1 MIVIKNG
8 FLKKMTNRVKL
19 NIKGK
24 NIERFIKRL
33 RANGIDLL
41 NITHLNY
48 HEVNIVIYK
57 KDYDRLIELKTI
69 YDVTMVDIYGIIK
82 IKEVVGVYKYVV
94 GFILLGIALL
104 IFLSHVIFN
113 IEIIHTDGEIRNLL
127 LQELENYGLKK
138 YRLKKSYQEI
148 QTIKNSILEKYKNE
162 IEWLEIE
169 ESGTTYIVR
178 LEERIIKQE
187 EAEDEKQ
194 NVIASKSAVIK
205 KIIAENGEVIRNI
218 NEYVN
223 VGDVI
228 ISGNIYLNDEI
239 KDTVT
244 AKGVVYGE
252 VWYNVSVEYP
262 YIYSEIKDMNN
273 YKDVF
278 VLKLLSNNI
287 EFTTKPYSE
296 KRIEEKT
303 LLYHPFL
310 PISLVKQR
318 QEEIQTI
325 SLVLTAEEAKEK
337 AIIEAHKKM
346 EEKLD
351 DDERIIDYKVLKLNI
366 KEDKIVLEV
375 FFTVYENITGYS
387 KIIEGDDIVS

>member
-1 MIVIKNG
+1 MKNG
-8 FLKKMTNRVKL
+8 FFGKMTSKVKL

-33 RANGIDLL
+33 RSNQIDLL
-41 NITHLNY
+41 NITYLNY

-57 KDYDRLIELKTI
+57 KDYDKLIELKTI

-82 IKEVVGVYKYVV
+82 IKEVVSIYKYVV
-94 GFILLGIALL
+94 SFIILGVALL

-113 IEIIHTDGEIRNLL
+113 IEVIHTDSEIRNFL

-162 IEWLEIE
+162 IEWMEIE

-187 EAEDEKQ
+187 EKEEEKQ

-223 VGDVI
+223 AGDVI
-228 ISGNIYLNDEI
+228 ISGNIYLNDEV

-262 YIYSEIKDMNN
+262 YIYSEIKEMNN

-278 VLKLLSNNI
+278 VLKLFSHNI

-296 KRIEEKT
+296 KRIEEKV
-303 LLYHPFL
+303 LLYHPLL

-337 AIIEAHKKM
+337 AIIEAQKKM

-366 KEDKIVLEV
+366 KEDKIVLDV

-387 KIIEGDDIVS
+387 KIIEGDEIVP

>member
-1 MIVIKNG
+1 
-8 FLKKMTNRVKL
+8 MTNRVKL

-41 NITHLNY
+41 NITYLNY

-187 EAEDEKQ
+187 EAKDEKQ